1 MQLNNSLPHI
11 KILATGGTIAG
22 SAAQAG
28 QLTGYTAGALG
39 IESLISAVPQLTE
52 IAAVSS
58 EQLANIDSCNITSD
72 LWFKLAARC
81 NELMADESVDG
92 IVITHGTHGTDT
104 LEETAYFLNLTVK
117 GSKPL
122 VLTGAMR
129 PATAISADGPLDL
142 LNAVK
147 TAACREADGQGVMI
161 VMNDIIMAARYATKT
176 SAFKVEAFQAQ
187 PYGQLGTIAGGK
199 VYFEAQVKK
208 RHTEQSAFAGK
219 NYDILPRVDIIYTH
233 CDDDG
238 VLIEAA
244 VNAGAQG
251 LVYAG
256 SGMGSIHAGAEQAL
270 MRAAA
275 HGIAVVRSTRVSE
288 GRVLAAN
295 PKWDE
300 AGFICGGNLNP
311 QKARILLQLALTC
324 THEPRKIQEFFDKY

>member
-1 MQLNNSLPHI
+1 MQHKQGLPHI

-22 SAAQAG
+22 SAASAG
-28 QLTGYTAGALG
+28 KLTGYTAGALSVQ
-39 IESLISAVPQLTE
+39 SLIDAVPQLTE

-92 IVITHGTHGTDT
+92 IVITHGTDT

-251 LVYAG
+251 IIYAG
-256 SGMGSIHAGAEQAL
+256 SGMGSIHCGAEAAL
-270 MRAAA
+270 LK
-275 HGIAVVRSTRVSE
+275 AVQSGVAIVRSTRVSE

-300 AGFICGGNLNP
+300 AGFISGGNLNP

>member
-1 MQLNNSLPHI
+1 MQHKQGLPHI

-22 SAAQAG
+22 SAASAG
-28 QLTGYTAGALG
+28 KLTGYTAGALSVQ
-39 IESLISAVPQLTE
+39 SLIDAVPQLTE

-92 IVITHGTHGTDT
+92 IVITHGTDT

-219 NYDILPRVDIIYTH
+219 NYDDR
-233 CDDDG
+233 
-238 VLIEAA
+238 
-244 VNAGAQG
+244 
-251 LVYAG
+251 
-256 SGMGSIHAGAEQAL
+256 SG
-270 MRAAA
+270 
-275 HGIAVVRSTRVSE
+275 
-288 GRVLAAN
+288 
-295 PKWDE
+295 
-300 AGFICGGNLNP
+300 C
-311 QKARILLQLALTC
+311 
-324 THEPRKIQEFFDKY
+324 

>member
-1 MQLNNSLPHI
+1 MQHKQGLPHI

-22 SAAQAG
+22 GAASAG
-28 QLTGYTAGALG
+28 KLTGYTAGALSVQ
-39 IESLISAVPQLTE
+39 SLIDAVPQLTE

-92 IVITHGTHGTDT
+92 IVITHGTDT

-244 VNAGAQG
+244 VKAGAQG

-324 THEPRKIQEFFDKY
+324 TKDTKKIQEIFDEY

>member
-39 IESLISAVPQLTE
+39 IESLISAVPELE
-52 IAAVSS
+52 SAAQVSG
-58 EQLANIDSCNITSD
+58 EQIANIDSCNITSG
-72 LWFKLAARC
+72 LWFKLAQRC
-81 NELMADESVDG
+81 NELMADDDVDG
-92 IVITHGTHGTDT
+92 IVITHGTDT

-117 GSKPL
+117 GDKPI

-147 TAACREADGQGVMI
+147 TAACPDARGQGVLV

-187 PYGQLGTIAGGK
+187 PYGQLGTIAGGR
-199 VYFEAQVKK
+199 VYFEAQVKQ
-208 RHTEQSAFAGK
+208 RHTAQSAFAGK
-219 NYDILPRVDIIYTH
+219 NYTALPRVDIIYTH

-238 VLIEAA
+238 VFVEAA
-244 VNAGAQG
+244 LKAGAQG
-251 LVYAG
+251 IVYAG
-256 SGMGSIHAGAEQAL
+256 SGMGSIHKGAESAL
-270 MRAAA
+270 LKAMQRGA
-275 HGIAVVRSTRVSE
+275 AVVRSTRVSE

-311 QKARILLQLALTC
+311 QKARILLQLALTE
-324 THEPRKIQEFFDKY
+324 TKDPARLQQIFDEY

>member
-1 MQLNNSLPHI
+1 MQHKQGLPHI

-22 SAAQAG
+22 SAASAG
-28 QLTGYTAGALG
+28 KLTGYTAGALSVQ
-39 IESLISAVPQLTE
+39 SLIDAVPQLTE

-92 IVITHGTHGTDT
+92 IVITHGTDT

-219 NYDILPRVDIIYTH
+219 NYDILPRTDIIYTH

-244 VNAGAQG
+244 VKAGAQG
-251 LVYAG
+251 IIYAG
-256 SGMGSIHAGAEQAL
+256 SGMGSIHCGAEAAL
-270 MRAAA
+270 LKAVQRGA
-275 HGIAVVRSTRVSE
+275 AVVRSTRVSE

-324 THEPRKIQEFFDKY
+324 THDTRKIQEFFDKY

>member
-1 MQLNNSLPHI
+1 MQRNNLPKI

-22 SAAQAG
+22 SAEAADK
-28 QLTGYTAGALG
+28 LTGYTAGTMG
-39 IESLISAVPQLTE
+39 VESLISAVPQLADVAE
-52 IAAVSS
+52 VSG
-58 EQLANIDSCNITSD
+58 EQLANIDSCDITSD

-81 NELMADESVDG
+81 NELMADSNVDG
-92 IVITHGTHGTDT
+92 IVITHGTDT

-117 GSKPL
+117 GDKPI

-147 TAACREADGQGVMI
+147 TAACPDARGQGVLV

-187 PYGQLGTIAGGK
+187 PYGQLGTIAGGR
-199 VYFEAQVKK
+199 VYFEAAISKC
-208 RHTEQSAFAGK
+208 HTVNSVFAGK
-219 NYDILPRVDIIYTH
+219 NYTSLPRTDIIYTH

-300 AGFICGGNLNP
+300 AGFISGGNLNP

>member
-1 MQLNNSLPHI
+1 MQLNNLPKI

-22 SAAQAG
+22 SAEAADK
-28 QLTGYTAGALG
+28 LTGYTAGTMG
-39 IESLISAVPQLTE
+39 VESLIGAVPQLADVAE
-52 IAAVSS
+52 VSG
-58 EQLANIDSCNITSD
+58 EQLANIDSCDITSD
-72 LWFKLAARC
+72 LWFKLAQRC
-81 NELMADESVDG
+81 NDLMADDGVDG
-92 IVITHGTHGTDT
+92 IVITHGTDT

-244 VNAGAQG
+244 VKAGAQG
-251 LVYAG
+251 IVYAG
-256 SGMGSIHAGAEQAL
+256 SGMGSIHKGAEQAL
-270 MRAAA
+270 MNAAA
-275 HGIAVVRSTRVSE
+275 QGIAVVRSTRVNE
-288 GRVLAAN
+288 GRVLPAN
-295 PKWDE
+295 PKWE
-300 AGFICGGNLNP
+300 AAGFISGGNLNP
-311 QKARILLQLALTC
+311 QKARILLQLALTE
-324 THEPRKIQEFFDKY
+324 TKDPAKLQQIFDEY

>member
-1 MQLNNSLPHI
+1 MQHKQGLPHI

-22 SAAQAG
+22 SAASAG
-28 QLTGYTAGALG
+28 KLTGYTAGALSVQ
-39 IESLISAVPQLTE
+39 SLIDAVPQLTE

-92 IVITHGTHGTDT
+92 IVITHGTDT

-219 NYDILPRVDIIYTH
+219 NYDIPRVDIIYTH

-244 VNAGAQG
+244 VKAGAQG

-311 QKARILLQLALTC
+311 QKARILLQLALIC
-324 THEPRKIQEFFDKY
+324 TKDTKKIQEIFDEY

>member
-1 MQLNNSLPHI
+1 MQRNNLPKI

-22 SAAQAG
+22 STEAADK
-28 QLTGYTAGALG
+28 LTGYTAGTMG
-39 IESLISAVPQLTE
+39 VESLISAVPQLADVAE
-52 IAAVSS
+52 VSG
-58 EQLANIDSCNITSD
+58 EQLANIDSCDITSG
-72 LWFKLAARC
+72 LWFKLAQRC
-81 NELMADESVDG
+81 NELMADDDVDG
-92 IVITHGTHGTDT
+92 IVITHGTDT

-117 GSKPL
+117 GSKPV

-147 TAACREADGQGVMI
+147 TAACREACGKGVLV

-176 SAFKVEAFQAQ
+176 SAFKVEAFQAV
-187 PYGQLGTIAGGK
+187 PYGQLGTIAGGR
-199 VYFEAQVKK
+199 VYFEAAISKC
-208 RHTEQSAFAGK
+208 HTVNSVFAGK
-219 NYDILPRVDIIYTH
+219 NYTSLPRADIIYTH

-244 VNAGAQG
+244 INAGAQG
-251 LVYAG
+251 IIYAG
-256 SGMGSIHAGAEQAL
+256 SGMGSIHCGAEAAL
-270 MRAAA
+270 LKAVQSGA
-275 HGIAVVRSTRVSE
+275 AVVRSTRVSE

-300 AGFICGGNLNP
+300 AGFISGGNLNP

-324 THEPRKIQEFFDKY
+324 THDTRKIQEFFDKY

>member
-39 IESLISAVPQLTE
+39 IESLISAVPELE
-52 IAAVSS
+52 SAAQVSG
-58 EQLANIDSCNITSD
+58 EQIANIDSCNITSG
-72 LWFKLAARC
+72 LWFKLAQRC
-81 NELMADESVDG
+81 NELMADVNVDG
-92 IVITHGTHGTDT
+92 IVITHGTDT

-117 GSKPL
+117 GDKPI

-147 TAACREADGQGVMI
+147 TAACLDANGQGVLV

-187 PYGQLGTIAGGK
+187 PYGQLGTIAGGR
-199 VYFEAQVKK
+199 VYFEAQVKQ
-208 RHTEQSAFAGK
+208 RHTAQSAFAGK
-219 NYDILPRVDIIYTH
+219 NYTALPRVDIIYTH

-238 VLIEAA
+238 VFVEAA
-244 VNAGAQG
+244 LKAGAQG
-251 LVYAG
+251 IVYAG
-256 SGMGSIHAGAEQAL
+256 SGMGSIHKGAEQAL
-270 MRAAA
+270 MNAAA
-275 HGIAVVRSTRVSE
+275 QGIAVVRSTRVSE
-288 GRVLAAN
+288 GRVLPAN
-295 PKWDE
+295 PKWE
-300 AGFICGGNLNP
+300 AAGFISGGNLNP

>member
-1 MQLNNSLPHI
+1 MQLNNLPKI

-22 SAAQAG
+22 SAEAADK
-28 QLTGYTAGALG
+28 LTGYTAGTMG
-39 IESLISAVPQLTE
+39 VESLIGAVPQLADVAE
-52 IAAVSS
+52 VSG
-58 EQLANIDSCNITSD
+58 EQLANIDSCDITSD

-81 NELMADESVDG
+81 NELMADGNVDG
-92 IVITHGTHGTDT
+92 IVITHGTDT

-117 GSKPL
+117 GDKPI

-147 TAACREADGQGVMI
+147 TAACPDARGQGVLV

-187 PYGQLGTIAGGK
+187 PYGQLGTIAGGR
-199 VYFEAQVKK
+199 VYFEAAISKCHSVN
-208 RHTEQSAFAGK
+208 SVFAGK
-219 NYDILPRVDIIYTH
+219 NYTSLPRTDIIYTH

-238 VLIEAA
+238 ILIEAA

-251 LVYAG
+251 IIYAG
-256 SGMGSIHAGAEQAL
+256 SGMGSIHCGAEAAL
-270 MRAAA
+270 LKAVQRGA
-275 HGIAVVRSTRVSE
+275 AVVRSTRVSE

-324 THEPRKIQEFFDKY
+324 THEPREIQEFFDKY

>member
-39 IESLISAVPQLTE
+39 IESLISAVPELE
-52 IAAVSS
+52 SAAQVSG
-58 EQLANIDSCNITSD
+58 EQIANIDSCNITSG
-72 LWFKLAARC
+72 LWFKLVARC
-81 NELMADESVDG
+81 NELMADVNVDG
-92 IVITHGTHGTDT
+92 IVITHGTDT

-117 GSKPL
+117 GDKPI

-147 TAACREADGQGVMI
+147 TAACLDANGQGVLV

-187 PYGQLGTIAGGK
+187 PYGQLGTIAGGR
-199 VYFEAQVKK
+199 VYFEAQVKQ
-208 RHTEQSAFAGK
+208 RHTAQSAFAGK
-219 NYDILPRVDIIYTH
+219 NYTALPRVDIIYTH

-238 VLIEAA
+238 VFVEAA
-244 VNAGAQG
+244 LKAGAQG
-251 LVYAG
+251 IVYAG
-256 SGMGSIHAGAEQAL
+256 SGMGSIHKGAEQAL
-270 MRAAA
+270 MNAAA
-275 HGIAVVRSTRVSE
+275 QGIAVVRSTRVSE
-288 GRVLAAN
+288 GRVLPAN
-295 PKWDE
+295 PKWE
-300 AGFICGGNLNP
+300 AAGFISGGNLNP
-311 QKARILLQLALTC
+311 QKARILLQLALTE
-324 THEPRKIQEFFDKY
+324 TKDPARLQQIFDEY

>member
-1 MQLNNSLPHI
+1 M
-11 KILATGGTIAG
+11 
-22 SAAQAG
+22 
-28 QLTGYTAGALG
+28 
-39 IESLISAVPQLTE
+39 
-52 IAAVSS
+52 
-58 EQLANIDSCNITSD
+58 
-72 LWFKLAARC
+72 
-81 NELMADESVDG
+81 
-92 IVITHGTHGTDT
+92 
-104 LEETAYFLNLTVK
+104 
-117 GSKPL
+117 
-122 VLTGAMR
+122 
-129 PATAISADGPLDL
+129 
-142 LNAVK
+142 
-147 TAACREADGQGVMI
+147 
-161 VMNDIIMAARYATKT
+161 
-176 SAFKVEAFQAQ
+176 
-187 PYGQLGTIAGGK
+187 PYGQLGTIAGGR
-199 VYFEAQVKK
+199 VYFEAAISKC
-208 RHTEQSAFAGK
+208 HTVNSVFAGR
-219 NYDILPRVDIIYTH
+219 NYTSLPRTDIIYTH

-324 THEPRKIQEFFDKY
+324 TKDTKKIQEIFDEY

>member
-1 MQLNNSLPHI
+1 MQHKQGLPHI

-22 SAAQAG
+22 SAASAG
-28 QLTGYTAGALG
+28 KLTGYTAGALSVQ
-39 IESLISAVPQLTE
+39 SLIDAVPQLTE

-92 IVITHGTHGTDT
+92 IVITHGTDT

-244 VNAGAQG
+244 VKAGAQG

-256 SGMGSIHAGAEQAL
+256 SGMGSIHCGAENAL
-270 MRAAA
+270 LKAVQRGA
-275 HGIAVVRSTRVSE
+275 AVVRSTRISE

-295 PKWDE
+295 HKWDE
-300 AGFICGGNLNP
+300 AGFISGGNLNP

>member
-1 MQLNNSLPHI
+1 MQHKQGLPHI

-22 SAAQAG
+22 SAASAG
-28 QLTGYTAGALG
+28 KLTGYTAGALS
-39 IESLISAVPQLTE
+39 IQSLIDAVPQLTE
-52 IAAVSS
+52 VAAVSG

-92 IVITHGTHGTDT
+92 IVITHGTDT

-147 TAACREADGQGVMI
+147 TATCREAAGQGVMI

-208 RHTEQSAFAGK
+208 RHTTQSVFAGK
-219 NYDILPRVDIIYTH
+219 NYEVLPRVDIIYTH

-238 VLIEAA
+238 VLIDAA
-244 VNAGAQG
+244 VKAGAQG
-251 LVYAG
+251 IVYAG
-256 SGMGSIHAGAEQAL
+256 SGMGSIHAGAELAL
-270 MRAAA
+270 MQATA

-300 AGFICGGNLNP
+300 AGFISGGNLNP
-311 QKARILLQLALTC
+311 QKARILLQLALTY
-324 THEPRKIQEFFDKY
+324 TKEYAKIQEIFDEY